1 MECGKKP
8 IDDGIAEL
16 SVGPGNLAP
25 VTEILTTRAI
35 NRATLERQFLL
46 RRVDVPVVEVL
57 TRVVGMQ
64 AQAPNPPYYGL
75 WARLDGFH
83 PDDLIKLVTGR
94 EVVRL
99 SLMRST
105 IHLVTADDAIYLR
118 SVLQQT
124 HERGYLAGY
133 AKRIEG
139 LDVKAVL
146 AAAVEILEAEPVTF
160 SVLGK
165 RLAAMFPGVDEASL
179 GSLARSFAP
188 LVQVPPRGLWG
199 SSGQATHTTARVWL
213 GRDLATGAS
222 ADEMVLRYLAGFG
235 PASVADAQVWSGLT
249 RLKEV
254 FERLRPKLR
263 TFRDEKGVQLF
274 DLPGSPRPGDDVDAP
289 VRLVAEFE
297 NMLLSY
303 ADRSRIISEEHR
315 KRIFTPNGLIPGTFL
330 LDGVVAGTWKLI
342 RGKQAALLEISP
354 FGKVSKRDR
363 AALEA
368 EGMAMLEFAAP
379 GADPAEISFG

>member
-1 MECGKKP
+1 MTEVLTP
-8 IDDGIAEL
+8 REL
-16 SVGPGNLAP
+16 
-25 VTEILTTRAI
+25 

-46 RRVDVPVVEVL
+46 RRTDAPVVDVL

-64 AQAPNPPYYGL
+64 AQAPNPPYFGL
-75 WARLDGFH
+75 WARLAGFH

-105 IHLVTADDAIYLR
+105 IHLVTADDALYLR
-118 SVLQQT
+118 SVLQKQ
-124 HERGYLAGY
+124 HERWFLAGY
-133 AKRIEG
+133 GKRFEG
-139 LDVKAVL
+139 LDVPAVVASAL
-146 AAAVEILEAEPVTF
+146 EILEAEPVTF
-160 SVLGK
+160 AVLGK
-165 RLAAMFPGVDEASL
+165 RLAQAHPGADEQTLASV
-179 GSLARSFAP
+179 ARMYAP

-199 SSGQATHTTARVWL
+199 SSGQAAHTTARVWL
-213 GRDLATGAS
+213 GRDLPAKVT

-254 FERLRPKLR
+254 FERLRPQLR
-263 TFRDEKGVQLF
+263 TFRDEKGVELF
-274 DLPGSPRPGDDVDAP
+274 DLPHSPRPGGEVDAP

-330 LDGVVAGTWKLI
+330 LDGVVAGTWKLT
-342 RGKQAALLEISP
+342 RKKKTALLEVNP
-354 FGKVSKRDR
+354 FGKVSKRDK

-368 EGMAMLEFAAP
+368 EGTQLLAFAAP
-379 GADPAEISFG
+379 DADTADIRFPS

>member
-1 MECGKKP
+1 MT
-8 IDDGIAEL
+8 DVLTRREL
-16 SVGPGNLAP
+16 
-25 VTEILTTRAI
+25 
-35 NRATLERQFLL
+35 NRATLARQFLL
-46 RRVDVPVVEVL
+46 RRADVPVTEVL

-75 WARLDGFH
+75 WARLSGFH

-105 IHLVTADDAIYLR
+105 IHLVTADDALYLR
-118 SVLQQT
+118 SVLQPAQ
-124 HERGYLAGY
+124 ERAFLATY
-133 AKRIEG
+133 AKRVEG
-139 LDVKAVL
+139 LDVPQVL

-160 SVLGK
+160 AVLGK
-165 RLAAMFPGVDEASL
+165 RLQELHPGCDVQTLSN
-179 GSLARSFAP
+179 LARTFAP

-199 SSGQATHTTARVWL
+199 FSGQATHTTARAWL
-213 GRDLATGAS
+213 GRGLSDAVT

-254 FERLRPKLR
+254 FERLRPRLR
-263 TFRDEKGVQLF
+263 TFRSESGVELF
-274 DLPGSPRPGDDVDAP
+274 DLPDSPRPGGDVDAP
-289 VRLVAEFE
+289 VRIVAEFE

-303 ADRSRIISEEHR
+303 ADRSRVISEEHR

-330 LDGVVAGTWKLI
+330 VNGVVAGTWRLT
-342 RGKQAALLEISP
+342 GKKKTALLEFTL

-363 AALEA
+363 ARLEA
-368 EGMAMLEFAAP
+368 EGGRLLAFAVP
-379 GADPAEISFG
+379 DADTTEITFGE